1 MKKHHS
7 ILALFIL
14 LLLPVVSHAQFSGI
28 DLETVDVNTLSE
40 GQIEQI
46 NNEITGRGLSISEAL
61 NLAKAQGLSETEA
74 NKLNQRLLALSN
86 IEEFEEGSSESTEV
100 AQISNEDE
108 AKGLLLLLDK
118 LEELDDVQNVF
129 SNFNINDA
137 LMEKLI

>member
-14 LLLPVVSHAQFSGI
+14 LLLPVVSQAQFSGV
-28 DLETVDVNTLSE
+28 DLQTVDVNTLSE

-86 IEEFEEGSSESTEV
+86 TEEFDEGSRLSMFMDV
-100 AQISNEDE
+100 IKHFNGNH
-108 AKGLLLLLDK
+108 GLK
-118 LEELDDVQNVF
+118 
-129 SNFNINDA
+129 
-137 LMEKLI
+137 